1 MKEDV
6 FAHLTSFLKNLEH
19 GNISYT
25 LQSNREHT
33 IMVIAAIPGERWE
46 IEFLADGSVEVE
58 RFISDGEIHG
68 EELLSELLAKYS
80 D

>member
-6 FAHLTSFLKNLEH
+6 FAHLTSFLKNLEY
-19 GNISYT
+19 GNINYT
-25 LQSNREHT
+25 LQSNRANA

-58 RFISDGEIHG
+58 RFMSDGEIYG
-68 EELLSELLAKYS
+68 EELLSELLAKYA